1 MRKRFSIGEALLY
14 AVLTLLA
21 LVTLYPLIN
30 LVAVSLS
37 PRAEYLRNPMMI
49 FPTQIDVSAYR
60 MVIDNRLMWSSY
72 RNTIIIHAGGRRLFP
87 CSSRRQRPIRFRSR
101 PQGQALDFG
110 DLICLRCSSA
120 AA

>member
-14 AVLTLLA
+14 ALLTLLA

-49 FPTQIDVSAYR
+49 FP
-60 MVIDNRLMWSSY
+60 
-72 RNTIIIHAGGRRLFP
+72 HADRCFCLP
-87 CSSRRQRPIRFRSR
+87 H
-101 PQGQALDFG
+101 G
-110 DLICLRCSSA
+110 DR
-120 AA
+120 